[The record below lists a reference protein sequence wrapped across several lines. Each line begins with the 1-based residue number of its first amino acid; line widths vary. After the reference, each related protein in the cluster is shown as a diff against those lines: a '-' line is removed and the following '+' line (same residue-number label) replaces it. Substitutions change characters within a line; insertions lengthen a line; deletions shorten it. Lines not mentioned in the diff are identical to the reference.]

1 MFLLIFLINPNISF
15 KRFEVINPKLNVFLD
30 NSSSMKNNFNNID
43 VEIDDILT
51 EIKQARIGVEIW
63 RYILYLAIIL
73 LMIEMLIS
81 NVKRHN

>member
-1 MFLLIFLINPNISF
+1 MES
-15 KRFEVINPKLNVFLD
+15 
-30 NSSSMKNNFNNID
+30 
-43 VEIDDILT
+43 DILT

-81 NVKRHN
+81 NVKRQN